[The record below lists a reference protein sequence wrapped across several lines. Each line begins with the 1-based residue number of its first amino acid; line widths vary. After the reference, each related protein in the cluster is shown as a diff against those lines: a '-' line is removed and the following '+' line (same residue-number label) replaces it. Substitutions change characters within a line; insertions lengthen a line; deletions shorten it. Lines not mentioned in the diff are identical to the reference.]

1 MAEQPKELPDPATS
15 VQKFAHDAGETPRGI
30 AGAGTRLVD
39 ELADETA
46 RTLSKPIQAV
56 NVQKAKRA

>member
-1 MAEQPKELPDPATS
+1 MPAKLLAESREPGP
-15 VQKFAHDAGETPRGI
+15 
-30 AGAGTRLVD
+30 RLVG
-39 ELADETA
+39 ELVDETA